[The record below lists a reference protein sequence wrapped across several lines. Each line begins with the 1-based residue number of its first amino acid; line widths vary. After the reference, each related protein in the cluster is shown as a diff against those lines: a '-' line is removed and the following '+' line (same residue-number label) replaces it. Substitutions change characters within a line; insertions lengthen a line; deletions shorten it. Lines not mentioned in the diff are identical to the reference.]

1 MDPNNPFFIEQ
12 IGTLDSVVA
21 LLNKA
26 YFNSSPQL
34 HQPPLAYLQ
43 QQTSMKA
50 TSPLRTVLTMDEIG
64 EYQIMTEPMSAAAA
78 NQLNSANLGAS
89 IDHGYHG
96 SNSNTNL
103 RESVI

>member
-1 MDPNNPFFIEQ
+1 
-12 IGTLDSVVA
+12 
-21 LLNKA
+21 
-26 YFNSSPQL
+26 
-34 HQPPLAYLQ
+34 
-43 QQTSMKA
+43 MKA

-78 NQLNSANLGAS
+78 NQLNSANLG